1 MSQVTR
7 LQTVSCEFQEVG
19 KRVVSTVK
27 SPIVDDNHMDSIQAD
42 RLVGNCPTVSAYVAG
57 FKVNCI
63 VDTGSAVT
71 TVTESFYNR
80 FLRRCTD
87 IQTDIT
93 FNLKGAIGTCIP
105 YIGYVEVDIDIMGQQ
120 TDVNLSKIVDISHL
134 STTSKQRDQ
143 IKTLFYNYS
152 DIFSKS
158 DTDVGYTK
166 TVKHKIRT
174 VDDEPI
180 KDMQDITV
188 DLHRDLVKLQDLYT
202 NWLKNL
208 HLIHEKLFGK
218 EWTTDCQTAFDTL
231 KEHLVTAPIL
241 SYAKFDEPF
250 ILETDA
256 SMQGL
261 GAVLSQYIDGKLRVV
276 AYASRALR
284 PNERNM
290 DNYSSRK
297 LELLALTWAITEKF
311 RDYLLGSKFTV
322 FTDNNPLCYLQTSK
336 LSAHEQRWLSKLA
349 VFNFE
354 VKYRQAKHNNNA
366 DALSRMHDKIEL
378 SKSEDVKNLLQT
390 FAAGTVVPND
400 LASNIQSVSRKSV
413 YTEEQFVKLPTLD
426 RQEIKDLQERDTVVG
441 KFIEIWNTKRKPLRS
456 EQRKFDRPL
465 VTLLRQWDRIEVVD
479 GLVYRVIMDRN
490 HGQLKQ
496 LILPAVLR
504 DKVLNNCHDKLG
516 HQGIERTFCSIRIK
530 CFWPG
535 MFSHIK
541 DYCKSC
547 ERCIVSKMPQP
558 AIRPAMGHLIANRP
572 LQILAIDFTVLEP
585 AHGKENN
592 STTGYSPYYLLFGRS
607 PKLPIDFLLG
617 TNQTDETDESLD
629 NWIIAHQN
637 RLRYAYEKAGEQTKD
652 RAEYR
657 KTKHDEKRF
666 NPEICVGDKVY
677 IRNRGEHGRN
687 KIQDIWSSTVY
698 RVVRLSENTVTVKP
712 SDGAGVSR
720 TLNRRDVIKCN
731 IQQSVD
737 DNSSDSDSSDDI
749 PRRITR
755 ATAGNIRIK

>member
-1 MSQVTR
+1 
-7 LQTVSCEFQEVG
+7 
-19 KRVVSTVK
+19 
-27 SPIVDDNHMDSIQAD
+27 MD
-42 RLVGNCPTVSAYVAG
+42 
-57 FKVNCI
+57 
-63 VDTGSAVT
+63 
-71 TVTESFYNR
+71 
-80 FLRRCTD
+80 
-87 IQTDIT
+87 
-93 FNLKGAIGTCIP
+93 
-105 YIGYVEVDIDIMGQQ
+105 
-120 TDVNLSKIVDISHL
+120 
-134 STTSKQRDQ
+134 
-143 IKTLFYNYS
+143 
-152 DIFSKS
+152 
-158 DTDVGYTK
+158 
-166 TVKHKIRT
+166 
-174 VDDEPI
+174 
-180 KDMQDITV
+180 
-188 DLHRDLVKLQDLYT
+188 
-202 NWLKNL
+202 
-208 HLIHEKLFGK
+208 
-218 EWTTDCQTAFDTL
+218 
-231 KEHLVTAPIL
+231 
-241 SYAKFDEPF
+241 
-250 ILETDA
+250 
-256 SMQGL
+256 
-261 GAVLSQYIDGKLRVV
+261 KLRVV

-413 YTEEQFVKLPTLD
+413 YTEEAFVTLPTLD

-479 GLVYRVIMDRN
+479 GLVYRVIIDPN
-490 HGQLKQ
+490 QGQLKQ

-504 DKVLNNCHDKLG
+504 DKVLKNCHDKLG
-516 HQGIERTFCSIRIK
+516 HQGIERTFCSIRIR
-530 CFWPG
+530 CYWPG
-535 MFSHIK
+535 MFRHIK

-558 AIRPAMGHLIANRP
+558 AIRPAMGHLIASRP

-585 AHGKENN
+585 AHGKEN
-592 STTGYSPYYLLFGRS
+592 
-607 PKLPIDFLLG
+607 
-617 TNQTDETDESLD
+617 TDETDQSLD
-629 NWIIAHQN
+629 EWIIAHQN

-666 NPEICVGDKVY
+666 NPEICVDDKVY
-677 IRNRGEHGRN
+677 IRNRGVHGRN
-687 KIQDIWSSTVY
+687 KIQDTWSSTVY
-698 RVVRLSENTVTVKP
+698 RVVRLSENTVTVEP
-712 SDGAGVSR
+712 NDGAGVSR

-737 DNSSDSDSSDDI
+737 DNSSESDSSDDMFI
-749 PRRITR
+749 PRRTTR
-755 ATAGNIRIK
+755 TTAGKHTNPNRLPNSIFSK

>member
-1 MSQVTR
+1 
-7 LQTVSCEFQEVG
+7 
-19 KRVVSTVK
+19 
-27 SPIVDDNHMDSIQAD
+27 
-42 RLVGNCPTVSAYVAG
+42 
-57 FKVNCI
+57 
-63 VDTGSAVT
+63 
-71 TVTESFYNR
+71 
-80 FLRRCTD
+80 
-87 IQTDIT
+87 
-93 FNLKGAIGTCIP
+93 
-105 YIGYVEVDIDIMGQQ
+105 
-120 TDVNLSKIVDISHL
+120 
-134 STTSKQRDQ
+134 
-143 IKTLFYNYS
+143 
-152 DIFSKS
+152 
-158 DTDVGYTK
+158 
-166 TVKHKIRT
+166 
-174 VDDEPI
+174 
-180 KDMQDITV
+180 
-188 DLHRDLVKLQDLYT
+188 
-202 NWLKNL
+202 
-208 HLIHEKLFGK
+208 
-218 EWTTDCQTAFDTL
+218 
-231 KEHLVTAPIL
+231 
-241 SYAKFDEPF
+241 
-250 ILETDA
+250 
-256 SMQGL
+256 
-261 GAVLSQYIDGKLRVV
+261 
-276 AYASRALR
+276 
-284 PNERNM
+284 M

-413 YTEEQFVKLPTLD
+413 YTEEAFVTLPTLD

-479 GLVYRVIMDRN
+479 GLVYRVIIDPN
-490 HGQLKQ
+490 QGQLKQ

-504 DKVLNNCHDKLG
+504 DKVLKNCHDKLG
-516 HQGIERTFCSIRIK
+516 HQGIERTFCSIRIR
-530 CFWPG
+530 CYWPG
-535 MFSHIK
+535 MFRHIK

-558 AIRPAMGHLIANRP
+558 AIRPAMGHLIASRP

-585 AHGKENN
+585 AHGKENVLVMTDIFTKFTRAVPTKDQKADTVANVLLTEWFCVYGVPERLHSDQDKKKHWPKYLPELVFSYNVSQN

-617 TNQTDETDESLD
+617 TNQTDETDQSLD
-629 NWIIAHQN
+629 EWIIAHQN

-657 KTKHDEKRF
+657 KNKHDEQRF
-666 NPEICVGDKVY
+666 NPEICVSDKVY
-677 IRNRGEHGRN
+677 IRNRGVHGRN
-687 KIQDIWSSTVY
+687 KIQDTWSSTVY
-698 RVVRLSENTVTVKP
+698 RVVRLSENTVTVEP
-712 SDGAGVSR
+712 NDGAGVSR

-731 IQQSVD
+731 IYNNLWNV
-737 DNSSDSDSSDDI
+737 NSSDSDSSDDMFI
-749 PRRITR
+749 PRRTTR
-755 ATAGNIRIK
+755 ATAGKHTNPNRLPNSIFSK